1 MQVLPFNIRKYFSPF
16 LITAVAVVC
25 ISMFISVIENCIL
38 LWILYFGNKVEIK
51 HLTVKAQGIEGLCN
65 IGNC

>member
-1 MQVLPFNIRKYFSPF
+1 
-16 LITAVAVVC
+16 
-25 ISMFISVIENCIL
+25 MFISVIENCIL
-38 LWILYFGNKVEIK
+38 LWILYVGNKVEIK